1 MKYKKMYC
9 NEKICMQENILQ
21 LRHNFHH
28 YQYLTIKNEEKNKYC
43 SNLITDAPKNQNIAQ
58 LNYNIRLAQLQTR
71 VENTERYRTLLIKPL
86 W

>member
-28 YQYLTIKNEEKNKYC
+28 YQYLTIKNEKNK
-43 SNLITDAPKNQNIAQ
+43 
-58 LNYNIRLAQLQTR
+58 
-71 VENTERYRTLLIKPL
+71 
-86 W
+86 